1 MISFCKDIENELS
14 EKEIKIIKNYIKET
28 FRKEKK
34 KIKELKYH
42 CLKEKEIKMINY
54 ELLKHNYVTD
64 IITIKLN
71 NEDKIVE
78 AEAYICLEKIK
89 KNAKNENTEFKNELK
104 RIIFHGCLHL
114 LGYDDKE
121 TEEIKIMRK
130 REDELIKNV
139 SRETKVLK

>member
-89 KNAKNENTEFKNELK
+89 KMQKMKTQNLK
-104 RIIFHGCLHL
+104 
-114 LGYDDKE
+114 
-121 TEEIKIMRK
+121 M
-130 REDELIKNV
+130 N
-139 SRETKVLK
+139 